1 MSEMIADLL
10 ATSVPAVITWFF
22 VSFFVAFLLS
32 MACEP
37 LRIPKRARLFFV
49 LALVLIACRY
59 LEAPWLLLPP
69 IAMIAAGAYALIAA
83 SMAQDSVADADDS
96 RSRGG
101 LTERLRGEVAAL
113 RKTVA
118 NGTPTNTVELK
129 RTTPQHGVISVSA
142 RW

>member
-1 MSEMIADLL
+1 MIADLL
-10 ATSVPAVITWFF
+10 ATSVPAVVTWFF
-22 VSFFVAFLLS
+22 VSFFAAFLLS

-37 LRIPKRARLFFV
+37 LRIPTRARVFFV

-69 IAMIAAGAYALIAA
+69 IALVATGAYALIAA
-83 SMAQDSVADADDS
+83 SMAQDEASGNEDS

-101 LTERLRGEVAAL
+101 LAERLRDEVAAL
-113 RKTVA
+113 RSSVA
-118 NGTPTNTVELK
+118 TDAPTAAVELK
-129 RTTPQHGVISVSA
+129 RTTPQRGVISVSA